1 MGFFSKMM
9 NKAGSWH
16 VKQLVQDCIKEMMSV
31 SMSVNQQVNNPY
43 LTDSTLDLMIEHLN
57 AGYLK
62 KYEYRSLETKFH
74 NVVKCWVERNLGRP
88 LDIESDDY
96 EILDESIEKV
106 RPYFMKTEAGVI
118 QKLKEE

>member
-16 VKQLVQDCIKEMMSV
+16 VKQLVQDCIKEMMKV
-31 SMSVNQQVNNPY
+31 SMCDNQQVNNPY

-62 KYEYRSLETKFH
+62 SPKYKSLETKFD
-74 NVVKCWVERNLGRP
+74 NVVRCWVERNLGRP

-96 EILDESIEKV
+96 DVLDESIEKV